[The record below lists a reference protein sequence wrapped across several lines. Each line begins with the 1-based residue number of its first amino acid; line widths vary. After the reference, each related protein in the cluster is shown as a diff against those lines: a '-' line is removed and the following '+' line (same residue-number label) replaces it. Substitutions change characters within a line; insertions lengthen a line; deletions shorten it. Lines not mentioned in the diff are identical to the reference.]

1 MIKVNIGA
9 VILKNIYGDKL
20 SGNVVDI
27 STLLQALNAQN
38 HLQILSHQTRDNAV
52 LQDECQ
58 SEDQEIAEDEET
70 DFITGSE
77 SMLQSYCSRKG
88 PKKQTFSGQV
98 DSGQFLNEESPVSP
112 ESSSFNP
119 KRLLCLI
126 GHVQAYLCL

>member
-1 MIKVNIGA
+1 MATNQV
-9 VILKNIYGDKL
+9 
-20 SGNVVDI
+20 GNVVDI
-27 STLLQALNAQN
+27 NTLLQTLNAQN

-52 LQDECQ
+52 LQEECQ
-58 SEDQEIAEDEET
+58 SEDQETTEDEET

-88 PKKQTFSGQV
+88 PNKQTFSGQV
-98 DSGQFLNEESPVSP
+98 DSGQSLNEVSPVSP

-126 GHVQAYLCL
+126 VHVQAYLCL